1 MVMDEL
7 TERRTLKILLD
18 CYTRE
23 DWSLLQNLFPMLPIG
38 TPGTA
43 KPGPD
48 FVTRAKQLVVADLTK
63 RGLLESGDESKLPIY
78 LDFLYRRALY
88 DRNFVLPVA
97 VKHLTCNANVVPGHQ
112 LQDGVEPWDGGP
124 KKAKVLVLMKTPLL
138 EDTKLKRYFDNELS
152 LCLLESAM
160 KLGFSEEEIGEWYVT
175 GLCKWSAQTK
185 QTDAVPQSHMRDCR
199 FLLDAE
205 FAIVQ
210 PDFVLCL
217 GSEPGKAL
225 LGSSG
230 SVSAAVGRTLNYEYT
245 IDAAGNTKSATVVVC
260 NSPVLAFKKTEVL
273 PDLEAQ
279 LRLFYRVTRNS
290 VNIGR
295 EPGIKH
301 VNVYKE
307 RHLKQIVDGILA
319 DPDPQVNIQ
328 AWDAEWQ
335 GSHFSEPGSYLR
347 TIQFSVRHK
356 EAFTVVLKYQG
367 GANAFYPSQEAA
379 FTQLQ
384 RLLDGTETYEPRV
397 GGHFLR
403 ADLKFLE
410 AAGLRM
416 RDKYAPAETPEL
428 MRHKGGWDT
437 SHMVHAHNETA
448 LLGLTENVARWTTAP
463 IYDVVLNEHK
473 ADYCAARGITSAA
486 LDGYGFVPSWVLHP
500 EIYDPEGDMHYAGYD
515 ADVTRRIAV
524 AFMAEDGPLD
534 KDWFGEPCWE
544 PYWKTHTASL
554 GVLQMEEAGIE
565 LDNRRVDVL
574 TLSFMTVANQL
585 LQHLREQINWP
596 EFNPDSVQH
605 CRAFLFG
612 DEFAGKID
620 PVTKRPMR
628 VRPEGAE
635 CLGLTP
641 IKSTGKR
648 PEMWEKIVAKGRVEE
663 VAPSTDKESLGI
675 LGYQNKLAMLLRDI
689 KFVNQVTK
697 GALRKPV
704 SNYSETGYERDDDG
718 DLLYEDGVPGALCS
732 DGRVRTHISQNKE
745 TGRYAT
751 ARPNLQAISKRRE
764 EDYKRICGHIEYKSD
779 GSQELKG
786 AYAEVLQNAYYQYP
800 IRSIFTCPDDSVL
813 VEADFIGAELAA
825 IGWLSGDTNLIDRV
839 RRNSLP
845 PDHPDYY
852 EIHSQAAVRCFRL
865 DCVPTKKGLESI
877 GKKSL
882 RIAAKNVMFG
892 IPYQRQ
898 ALAIARQCREEG
910 VDITVEECE
919 KLIGLYFQDYPLV
932 GRFLEEC
939 KSRTQNPR
947 WLAGA
952 FGRKRRFIHSIDSAV
967 VGEQERQGCN
977 FPVQNLVADALS
989 TAIHN
994 FWRYQQQNPDCGFKM
1009 LLPVHD
1015 ALLFEVKINRLEN
1028 FIVNKTDEKGQVTRG
1043 VLYQCLTDGV
1053 PIWPRSLSNHRLNVA
1068 EPYHFGVD
1076 VEIQKNWGESLSKEQ
1091 AEQLEISHLLEG

>member
-1 MVMDEL
+1 MVVEEL
-7 TERRTLKILLD
+7 NQRRSLGILQD
-18 CYTRE
+18 CYVRE
-23 DWSLLQNLFPMLPIG
+23 DWSLLNALFPMLPIG
-38 TPGTA
+38 TLDTA

-48 FVTRAKQLVVADLTK
+48 FLARAKQLVTADLTK
-63 RGLLESGDESKLPIY
+63 RGLLETGDESKLPLY

-97 VKHLTCNANVVPGHQ
+97 VKHLTCNASVVPGHQ
-112 LQDGVEPWDGGP
+112 LQDQFDAWDGGP
-124 KKAKVLVLMKTPLL
+124 KRAKVLVLSKAPLM
-138 EDTKLKRYFDNELS
+138 EDTKNKRYFDNEAY
-152 LCLLESAM
+152 LCLLEAAM
-160 KLGFSEEEIGEWYVT
+160 KTGFTEDEIGEWYAT
-175 GLCKWSAQTK
+175 ALCKWSAQTK
-185 QTDAVPQSHMRDCR
+185 QTDAIPQSHMRDCR

-210 PDFVLCL
+210 PDYVLCL
-217 GSEPGKAL
+217 GSDAGKAL
-225 LGSSG
+225 LGQSG
-230 SVSAAVGRTLNYEYT
+230 SVTAAIGRTVPYEYV
-245 IDAAGNTKSATVVVC
+245 IDSAGNKKTATVVVC

-273 PDLEAQ
+273 PDMEAQ
-279 LRLFYRVTRNS
+279 VRLFYRVTRDT
-290 VNIGR
+290 VHIGR
-295 EPGIKH
+295 EPGIQH
-301 VNVYKE
+301 INVYKE
-307 RHLKQIVDGILA
+307 RHLKKIIDDIFKDNASDINIISIDG
-319 DPDPQVNIQ
+319 
-328 AWDAEWQ
+328 EWQ
-335 GSHFSEPGSYLR
+335 GSHYNEPGSYLR
-347 TIQFSVRHK
+347 TIQFSVRDK
-356 EAFTVVLKYQG
+356 EAFTVVLKHQG
-367 GANAFYPSQEAA
+367 GSDAFYPNPQAA
-379 FTQLQ
+379 LTQLQ
-384 RLLDGTETYEPRV
+384 RLFDGNPTYRSRV

-410 AAGLRM
+410 AAGLRI
-416 RDKYAPAETPEL
+416 RDKYEPADTYEM
-428 MRHKGGWDT
+428 MRISGGWDT
-437 SHMVHAHNETA
+437 SHMIHAHNETA

-463 IYDVVLNEHK
+463 IYDVVLNQHK
-473 ADYCAARGITSAA
+473 AAYCAARGITSAA
-486 LDGYGFVPSWVLHP
+486 LDGYGFVPAWVLHP
-500 EIYDPEGDMHYAGYD
+500 ELYDPEGDMHYAGYD

-524 AFMAEDGPLD
+524 AFMAPDGPLD
-534 KDWFGEPCWE
+534 RDWFGEPCWE

-554 GVLQMEEAGIE
+554 GVLQMEEAGIQ

-585 LQHLREQINWP
+585 LQHLREQICWP
-596 EFNPDSVQH
+596 DFNPDSVQH

-612 DEFAGKID
+612 DEYAGKID

-641 IKSTGKR
+641 VKSTGKR
-648 PEMWEKIVAKGRVEE
+648 PEMWEKVVAKGRVLE
-663 VAPSTDKESLGI
+663 ASPSTDKESLGI

-697 GALRKPV
+697 GALRKPI

-718 DLLYEDGVPGALCS
+718 DLLYEDGVPGALCV

-764 EDYKRICGHIEYKSD
+764 DDYKRICGYVEYKKD
-779 GSQELKG
+779 GTQQVKG
-786 AYAEVLQNAYYQYP
+786 AYLEVLGTPYYQYP
-800 IRSIFTCPDDSVL
+800 IRSIFTCPEDSVL

-825 IGWLSGDTNLIDRV
+825 IGWLSGDTTLIDRV

-845 PDHPDYY
+845 PDDPEYY
-852 EIHSQAAVRCFRL
+852 EIHSRAAVRCFRL
-865 DCVPTKKGLESI
+865 TCEPTKAGLESI

-910 VDITVEECE
+910 VDISVEECE
-919 KLIGLYFQDYPLV
+919 SLIALYFQDYPLV
-932 GRFLEEC
+932 GKFLDEC

-952 FGRKRRFIHSIDSAV
+952 FGRKRRFIHSIDEAV

-989 TAIHN
+989 TAISN
-994 FWRYQQQNPDCGFKM
+994 FWKYQQRNPDCGFKM

-1015 ALLFEVKINRLEN
+1015 ALLFEVKIAKLEEFVRN
-1028 FIVNKTDEKGQVTRG
+1028 ETDSRG
-1043 VLYQCLTDGV
+1043 RVHRGTLYQCLTDGV
-1053 PIWPRSLSNHRLNVA
+1053 PIWPRSLSNYRLRVPQ
-1068 EPYHFGVD
+1068 PYHFGVD
-1076 VEIQKNWGESLSKEQ
+1076 VEIQKNWGEALSKEQ
-1091 AEQLEISHLLEG
+1091 AAELNITHLIGH